1 VASWPDTGAPLPA
14 PPPLVSEWVKPPQ
27 RTPDGPHKLYVGGFD
42 PLHTEGQAG
51 AYTRP
56 LLSSS

>member
-1 VASWPDTGAPLPA
+1 MNECKPL
-14 PPPLVSEWVKPPQ
+14 
-27 RTPDGPHKLYVGGFD
+27 PDGPHKLYVGGFD

-56 LLSSS
+56 LSGLS